1 MTDSHLLSAVA
12 WMIRQ
17 PGTGTGRKPD
27 PVPSATPPTSRNQP
41 RELGR
46 IRVRRREPH
55 PYLRGELVVVIDCSD
70 LARSAEFW
78 AGVLGYTRDGVASGR
93 YQTLLPAD
101 GRGAE
106 ILLQQVADGKHGKN
120 RVHLDLRTRDLE
132 PELHRL
138 ISLGARVLTREPVR
152 EAGWTWHILA
162 DPDGNEFCVLQPPA
176 SHWTD

>member
-1 MTDSHLLSAVA
+1 M
-12 WMIRQ
+12 
-17 PGTGTGRKPD
+17 
-27 PVPSATPPTSRNQP
+27 
-41 RELGR
+41 
-46 IRVRRREPH
+46 RREPH
-55 PYLRGELVVVIDCSD
+55 PYLGGELVVVIDCSD

-78 AGVLGYTRDGVASGR
+78 SGVLGYARDGVASGR

-120 RVHLDLRTRDLE
+120 RVHLDLRTRALE